1 MPISLGNEV
10 LLEER
15 FGLVRGRRVGL
26 ITNPSGVNA
35 RLEATADVLL
45 RSGVRLT
52 ALFGPEHGARG
63 EQAAGA
69 PVASSRDGRAD
80 IPVHSLYGETRRP
93 TPEML
98 SGIDAMLF
106 DVQDVGAR
114 FYTYVATMVHA
125 LEACAEQGVPFVVL
139 DRPNPIGGAMEGNL
153 LDPAF
158 ASFVGPGP
166 ILLRH
171 GMTAGELARLFNAEF
186 NLGADLTVVPT
197 RGWRRTMFYDE
208 TGLLWVPPS
217 PNMPTMETTVVYP
230 GMCLMEGTAVSE
242 GRGTTKPFEQVG
254 APGIDGRQLARHL
267 NERGIPGAIFRPVTF
282 EPFTGKQSGQACEGV
297 QVHVTDR
304 RIYPAVRAGLEALA
318 AVRDLF
324 PGVLAWRNVDGV
336 YPFDRLMG
344 TDRVRQALDAGAGAE
359 EIVAN
364 FEPDIQGFAERRGP
378 YLLYE

>member
-10 LLEER
+10 LLAER

-35 RLEATADVLL
+35 RLEATADALL
-45 RSGVRLT
+45 QSGVNLT
-52 ALFGPEHGARG
+52 ALFGPEHGVQSDRP
-63 EQAAGA
+63 AGA

-98 SGIDAMLF
+98 SGIDVMLF

-114 FYTYVATMVHA
+114 FYTYAATMVHA

-171 GMTAGELARLFNAEF
+171 GMTAGELARLFNAER
-186 NLGADLTVVPT
+186 NIGADLTVVPVS
-197 RGWRRTMFYDE
+197 GWRRAMFYDE

-217 PNMPTMETTVVYP
+217 PNMPALETAVVYP
-230 GMCLMEGTAVSE
+230 GTCLVEGTALSE
-242 GRGTTKPFEQVG
+242 GRGTPKPFEQVG
-254 APGIDGRQLARHL
+254 APGIDGRRLARRL
-267 NERGIPGAIFRPVTF
+267 NERGIPGAIFRPVAF

-304 RIYPAVRAGLEALA
+304 RAYPAVRAGLEALT

-324 PGVLAWRNVDGV
+324 PGLLAWREVDGI

-344 TDRVRQALDAGAGAE
+344 TDRVRHALDAGAGAE
-359 EIVAN
+359 EIVAS
-364 FEPDIQGFAERRGP
+364 FEPDIRAFAERRRA